1 MVTGYTRGSIYWH
14 SALSPFAFFFAYPA
28 FIFSV
33 RLSICGL
40 IEVMLAVPRDW
51 CTCKKKGRGMK
62 VQ

>member
-1 MVTGYTRGSIYWH
+1 
-14 SALSPFAFFFAYPA
+14 
-28 FIFSV
+28 V